1 MLTPVSESRGYL
13 LVATLSKAY
22 YEGLVACVESLKD
35 ELPHAQVAVF
45 AHEEWITD
53 KHRELF
59 DHVFAPV
66 PVHNRTKLWALDKTP
81 FDVTCYLDADS
92 YVISSD
98 LDEVFDHMEKA
109 GSDVD
114 LLMTENR
121 AYNSKVVYFQE
132 EDQNNGEAREL
143 EHFREDHIELY
154 RQGKAHKF
162 RWHCGMLVYRK
173 NAKTDKLW
181 SEWVRYYRLHNESEN
196 FEGMRP
202 FPKSLAYWDTFAFWR
217 VLHEQ
222 NEHLGVN
229 VRRLPNDAK
238 YNFVTGYKET
248 EIKSGHQKAVLHYT
262 IPPEYARE
270 TTIHEASLNST
281 YGNFETFK

>member
-1 MLTPVSESRGYL
+1 MLKIVSESRGYL

-22 YEGLVACVESLKD
+22 YEGRVSCVESLKD

-45 AHEEWITD
+45 AHEEWITED
-53 KHRELF
+53 HRKLF
-59 DHVFAPV
+59 DHVFTPV

-92 YVISSD
+92 YVISPD
-98 LDEVFDHMEKA
+98 IDEVFDHMEKA
-109 GSDVD
+109 GPDVD

-132 EDQNNGEAREL
+132 ESQNNGEAREL
-143 EHFREDHIELY
+143 EHYREDHIELY

-173 NAKTDKLW
+173 NDKTDKLW
-181 SEWVRYYRLHNESEN
+181 SEWVRYYRLHNESIN
-196 FEGMRP
+196 FEGIRP

-222 NEHLGVN
+222 NEHLGV
-229 VRRLPNDAK
+229 VVKRLPNDAK

-262 IPPEYARE
+262 IPSEYARE